1 MELCWRLIVSWPCY
15 LAGPIFFVKVTA
27 PILERSDTM
36 RIKEL
41 SEKYNIDKRT
51 IDYYSSIAK
60 ILPFTQNEETNNYRE
75 YDENSERTLV
85 KILVLR
91 ELGLSIKEIQSRL
104 NDKAMFTPKYIKRYI
119 SELTKKRDEEWH
131 RIDDLIGYAE
141 EL

>member
-1 MELCWRLIVSWPCY
+1 
-15 LAGPIFFVKVTA
+15 
-27 PILERSDTM
+27 M

-41 SEKYNIDKRT
+41 SEKYNVDKRT
-51 IDYYSSIAK
+51 IDYYSSVAK

-104 NDKAMFTPKYIKRYI
+104 NDKAMFTPKYIKRYV

-131 RIDDLIGYAE
+131 RIDNLIGYAE